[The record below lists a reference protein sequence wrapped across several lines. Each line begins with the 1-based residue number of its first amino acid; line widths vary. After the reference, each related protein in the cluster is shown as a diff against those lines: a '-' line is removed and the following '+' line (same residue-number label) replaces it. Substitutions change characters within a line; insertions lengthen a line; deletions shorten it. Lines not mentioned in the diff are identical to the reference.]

1 MKLEKLIGCA
11 IGNIKADLV
20 IKNANIVDVF
30 CGKIIKGDVAIT
42 DGIIVGIGEYSGEN
56 EYDACGKY
64 LMPGFIDAHVHIE
77 SSMVTPS
84 EYSRLVIPKGVTSV
98 VCDPH
103 EIANVSGID
112 GIKFMMDDS
121 KDAPLKFNFML
132 PSCVP
137 ATSFE
142 SSGAV
147 INAKDTKEF
156 LEKYDFL
163 GLAEMMNY
171 PGVIYGDKE
180 VLEKVESAEIVDGH
194 APLLSGKELMAY
206 AVTGIKTDHECSNV
220 DEMNEKISLGMYA
233 ILRCGMHTEE
243 FKKMVKGVDKYTANR
258 IAFCTDD
265 KNVEYIKNTGTI
277 QYCIQNA
284 VEAGMDPIDAIRAA
298 TLNPA
303 SCYGLKKLGAVAPG
317 YKADLVLSE
326 NLVPDTI
333 EAVWKDGVLVGKD
346 GKDVYETRKTANPEK
361 VYNSVN
367 IPEISAD
374 DLVCEFDP
382 KMPVISVIPGSLVNK
397 KVYRETLD
405 GLTHLA
411 CIERHKATG
420 NIGRCYVENYKF
432 KNGAIASCIGH
443 DSHNVTVA
451 GDNKEDMLLAV
462 NALGKTGGITV
473 VSNGEVIAK
482 LSLPVSGLMSDKPWE
497 EVAEGHRE
505 IEDAGKKV
513 LENGEIDPFMVLSFL
528 PLPVIPEL
536 RITDKGLFDVTEFKL
551 V

>member
-1 MKLEKLIGCA
+1 MKLEKLIGTA
-11 IGNIKADLV
+11 LGNNKADLV

-30 CGKIIKGDVAIT
+30 CGKITKGDVAVT
-42 DGIIVGIGEYSGEN
+42 DGVIVGIGEYSGEN
-56 EYDACGKY
+56 EYDAEGKY

-112 GIKFMMDDS
+112 GIKFMMDDA

-137 ATSFE
+137 ATDFE

-147 INAKDTKEF
+147 IDAKDTKEF

-171 PGVIYGDKE
+171 PGLIYCDRE
-180 VLEKVESAEIVDGH
+180 VLEKVESSEIIDGH

-206 AVTGIKTDHECSNV
+206 AVTGIRTDHECSNV
-220 DEMNEKISLGMYA
+220 EEMNEKISLGMYA
-233 ILRCGMHTEE
+233 ILRCGMHTKE
-243 FKKMVKGVDKYTANR
+243 FCEMVSGVDKNTVNR

-265 KNVEYIKNTGTI
+265 KNAQYINETGTI

-284 VEAGMDPIDAIRAA
+284 VNAGMDPIDAIKAA
-298 TLNPA
+298 TINPA
-303 SCYGLKKLGAVAPG
+303 NCYGLKKLGAVAPG
-317 YKADLVLSE
+317 FKADLVLCE

-333 EAVWKDGVLVGKD
+333 KAVWKDGVLVGKD
-346 GKDVYETRKTANPEK
+346 GKDVYVTKKTANPEK

-367 IPEISAD
+367 IPDISAD
-374 DLVCEFDP
+374 DLVCEFD
-382 KMPVISVIPGSLVNK
+382 KKTPVISVIPGSLVNK
-397 KVYRETLD
+397 KVYKDSAD

-411 CIERHKATG
+411 CIERHKASG
-420 NIGRCYVENYKF
+420 NIGRCYVENYMF

-451 GDNKEDMLLAV
+451 GDNKEDMLIAV
-462 NALGKTGGITV
+462 NALGKSGGITV
-473 VSNGEVIAK
+473 VSNGEVIGK
-482 LSLPVSGLMSDKPWE
+482 LSLPVGGLMSDMPWE
-497 EVAEGHRE
+497 EVAKGHKE
-505 IEDAGKKV
+505 IEEAGKKV
-513 LENGEIDPFMVLSFL
+513 LVNAEIDPFMVLSFL

-536 RITDKGLFDVTEFKL
+536 RLTDKGLFDVIDFKL
-551 V
+551 L